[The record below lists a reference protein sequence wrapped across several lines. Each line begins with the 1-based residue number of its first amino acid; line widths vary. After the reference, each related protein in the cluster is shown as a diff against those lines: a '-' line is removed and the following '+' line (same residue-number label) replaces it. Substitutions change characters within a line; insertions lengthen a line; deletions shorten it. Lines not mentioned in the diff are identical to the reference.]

1 VVLRVRLVR
10 SELAGTRGL
19 VALKDATEMITGNDV
34 RKYFVFIA
42 TFVLGASS
50 SEAATSVGNFTTHVK
65 LNATC
70 KVSATNL
77 DFGTLPGLILGT
89 ETTTSNVSVTCT
101 KNTTYSLALSAGT
114 VMIGVTTPADRVRY
128 TAAFTTAT
136 TGTGNGVAQSYT
148 ISGALRVQATPSAQ
162 DYTATRRVTVT
173 Y

>member
-1 VVLRVRLVR
+1 MTLVG
-10 SELAGTRGL
+10 SELDGIRGTPTF
-19 VALKDATEMITGNDV
+19 KNTTEMITGNDV
-34 RKYFVFIA
+34 RKYFLFIA
-42 TFVLGASS
+42 MIVLGTSS
-50 SEAATSVGNFTTHVK
+50 SQAATSVGNFRTHVR

-70 KVSATNL
+70 TVNATNL

-89 ETTTSNVSVTCT
+89 ETATSNVSVTCT
-101 KNTTYSLALSAGT
+101 KNAAYSLALSAGT

-136 TGTGNGVAQSYT
+136 TGTGNGVAQSFT

-162 DYTATRRVTVT
+162 DYTATRRVNVT